1 LEFSFPFN
9 PNRRC
14 IFELTYKLKLD
25 REEKIKE
32 SLRRDE
38 KETRNSMRKY
48 KRMNRREE
56 KRDPAMGKSSVLCD
70 QTHF

>member
-1 LEFSFPFN
+1 M
-9 PNRRC
+9 
-14 IFELTYKLKLD
+14 D